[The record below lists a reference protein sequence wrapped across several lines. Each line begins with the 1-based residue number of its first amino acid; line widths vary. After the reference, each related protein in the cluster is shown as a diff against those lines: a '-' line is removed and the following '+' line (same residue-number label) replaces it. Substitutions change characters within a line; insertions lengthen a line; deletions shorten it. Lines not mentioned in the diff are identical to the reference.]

1 MLESQTNLSE
11 PTSSGESDRWAQ
23 SRLSMEGLELYQF
36 QKLTQPGLLMTA
48 QPLRLGEHSFD
59 HFSRLAPLAINTCL
73 HECFARPSTRTMRGD
88 DVSDDGSKLINDSH
102 GATSFNID
110 DPCLT
115 AELASGSGWN
125 LRLRRPFGPRITR
138 LRPAFSLS
146 RAHCSRNHDSKCR
159 VSHVVDRATV
169 KVIGGKLREKLPPPD
184 TKSSKELR
192 GCS

>member
-73 HECFARPSTRTMRGD
+73 HECFARPRTGTMRGD
-88 DVSDDGSKLINDSH
+88 DGSDDGSKLINDLH

-110 DPCLT
+110 DRRLT
-115 AELASGSGWN
+115 AELAPGSG
-125 LRLRRPFGPRITR
+125 
-138 LRPAFSLS
+138 
-146 RAHCSRNHDSKCR
+146 
-159 VSHVVDRATV
+159 
-169 KVIGGKLREKLPPPD
+169 
-184 TKSSKELR
+184 
-192 GCS
+192 